1 MLYQLSKEYNIIN
14 DYSKADILIVNT
26 CAFIFD
32 AKEESINTIFELAKY
47 KKNNCKLLVATGCL
61 SQRYA
66 KELLDEIPEIDL
78 LIGVEQYLNTLQHIK
93 KALAGERFAAC
104 ERVAFA
110 LQGKRI
116 LTTPKHTAYV
126 KIAEGCNNSCT
137 FCAIPLIRGRYR
149 SVPMEDVLA
158 EMQSLADKGVKELI
172 LIAEDTT
179 RYGIDLY
186 KKPCLPELLDKAA
199 QIKGLKWIRL
209 LYCYPDTMSMELL
222 DVMSKHDNIC
232 KYIDIPLQHYDEQ
245 VLKAM
250 NRRGT
255 PKDFK
260 HLLTVA
266 KDRGFAIRTT
276 IIVGFPGETEQQFN
290 ALYNFVNEFK
300 FDRLGAFTYSMEEGT
315 VAAKMPMQIDENIKQ
330 NRLDRLMELQA
341 EISMENNQKHVG
353 TEREVLVEKIGR
365 DGFIHCRS
373 QYEAPDVDGEILLP
387 INKNVKVGQFYNIKI
402 VRADTYDLYGE
413 WMEV

>member
-1 MLYQLSKEYNIIN
+1 MLYQLSKEYNIVN

-26 CAFIFD
+26 CAFIHD
-32 AKEESINTIFELAKY
+32 AKEESISTIFELAKY
-47 KKNNCKLLVATGCL
+47 KANKCKLLVATGCL

-66 KELLDEIPEIDL
+66 KELLDEIPELDL

-93 KALAGERFAAC
+93 KALTGERFAAC
-104 ERVAFA
+104 DRIKVA

-116 LTTPKHTAYV
+116 LSTPKHTAYV

-137 FCAIPLIRGRYR
+137 FCAIPIIRGRYR

-158 EMQSLADKGVKELI
+158 EMQALADKGVSELI

-186 KKPCLPELLDKAA
+186 KKPSLPQLLEKAA
-199 QIKGLKWIRL
+199 QIKGIKWIRL

-222 DVMSKHDNIC
+222 DVMSKYDNIC
-232 KYIDIPLQHYDEQ
+232 KYIDIPLQHYDPQ

-255 PKDFK
+255 PEDFK
-260 HLLTVA
+260 NLLTVA
-266 KDRGFAIRTT
+266 KNRGFAIRTT
-276 IIVGFPGETEQQFN
+276 IIVGFPGETEEQFDT
-290 ALYNFVNEFK
+290 LFNFVNEFK
-300 FDRLGAFTYSMEEGT
+300 FDRLGAFTYSIEEGT
-315 VAAKMPMQIDENIKQ
+315 IAAKLPNQIDEDIKK

-353 TEREVLVEKIGR
+353 TEREVLVEKIGS

-373 QYEAPDVDGEILLP
+373 QYEAPDVDGEILMP
-387 INKNVKVGQFYNIKI
+387 INKNVKLGQFYNVKI
-402 VRADTYDLYGE
+402 VKADTYDLYGE
-413 WMEV
+413 WMGV